1 MIRAAVQTDK
11 GPIGLIGI
19 NYDNMVRM
27 KAGLPLDIDLKAI
40 TPAGKRMTRVIV
52 HYAHTYEQV
61 VDDMARGGIPINDE
75 LRKMATDLDKQ
86 LKKEKRARAT

>member
-11 GPIGLIGI
+11 GPIALIGI
-19 NYDNMVRM
+19 NYDNMIRM

-40 TPAGKRMTRVIV
+40 TPPGKRMTRVIV

-61 VDDMARGGIPINDE
+61 VRDMAKGGIPVNAE
-75 LRKMATDLDKQ
+75 LLEYAQDLDEQ
-86 LKKEKRARAT
+86 LKKEKRANS